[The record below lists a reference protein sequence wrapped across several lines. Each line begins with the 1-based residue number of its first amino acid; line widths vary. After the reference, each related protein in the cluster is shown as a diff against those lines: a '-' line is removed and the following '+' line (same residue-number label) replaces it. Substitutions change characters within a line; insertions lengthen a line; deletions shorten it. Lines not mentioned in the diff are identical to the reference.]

1 VIVVKKSASRAD
13 LFVEGHAR
21 QIPCGRGQQAAKIRP
36 TSARYTTS
44 GGIPFFIGL
53 REETN
58 LPDAP

>member
-21 QIPCGRGQQAAKIRP
+21 QIPWGRGQETAKISQ

-53 REETN
+53 REEIN
-58 LPDAP
+58 LLDAP